1 MSGSFEDLD
10 VPPTLVSFALGLGRA
25 GRIVSPELK
34 GAGHRLVLVAP
45 AYRADGRP
53 EADTMLEALDLVE
66 AAIAGGQVLAC
77 ATCGFGGPAEALFKM
92 CVGNR
97 VGVHLAEDAFDHGG
111 PKLFEHAYGAF
122 ALELADGAALPAA
135 RKALVAELGT
145 TTEAY
150 TLHVAGEHIDL
161 AALEEVWTSA
171 LEGVYP
177 WQQTADDEAV
187 AGEGEAAVGAAACDD
202 EGAGKGGAATGASLA
217 PDGAGGA
224 VRTLSFTEK
233 LPLTC
238 PSSFARPR
246 VVIPV
251 FPGTNCEFDSA
262 DAWRAAGAE
271 PEVFVVNN
279 LTPAAV
285 AESGHAL
292 AEAIGRS
299 QIAMLCG
306 GFSGGDEPDGAAK
319 LIASFFRNPQVA
331 QAVRALL
338 ADRDGLM
345 LGICNGFQAL
355 VKLGLV
361 PFGEIVEPAE
371 DAPTLTF
378 NTIGRHVSR
387 IVHTRV
393 ASTLSPWLAR
403 CAPGEVHA
411 MPVSCGEG
419 RFVAKPEVLER
430 LAATGQLAT
439 QYCDENGRPS
449 MDLQVNPTGSLLAV
463 EGATSPDGR
472 VFGKM
477 GHVERSGADLYRNV
491 PGLRAQPLF
500 AAGVDYFA

>member
-1 MSGSFEDLD
+1 M
-10 VPPTLVSFALGLGRA
+10 
-25 GRIVSPELK
+25 
-34 GAGHRLVLVAP
+34 
-45 AYRADGRP
+45 
-53 EADTMLEALDLVE
+53 
-66 AAIAGGQVLAC
+66 
-77 ATCGFGGPAEALFKM
+77 
-92 CVGNR
+92 
-97 VGVHLAEDAFDHGG
+97 
-111 PKLFEHAYGAF
+111 
-122 ALELADGAALPAA
+122 
-135 RKALVAELGT
+135 AELGT
-145 TTEAY
+145 TTKAY

-161 AALEEVWTSA
+161 AALEGVWTSA

-177 WQQTADDEAV
+177 WRQAAGDGEAA
-187 AGEGEAAVGAAACDD
+187 AGEGEGAVGAAACDD
-202 EGAGKGGAATGASLA
+202 EGAGKEGAATGADYAADVPA

-285 AESGHAL
+285 AESGRAL
-292 AEAIGRS
+292 AEVIDRS
-299 QIAMLCG
+299 QIALLCG

-361 PFGEIVEPAE
+361 PFGDIVEPAE

-419 RFVAKPEVLER
+419 RFVAGPEVLER
-430 LAATGQLAT
+430 LAAAGQLAT
-439 QYCDENGRPS
+439 QYCDEDGRPS
-449 MDLQVNPTGSLLAV
+449 MDLQVNPSGSLLAV

-477 GHVERSGADLYRNV
+477 GHVERSGANLYRNV
-491 PGLRAQPLF
+491 PGLRIQPLF
-500 AAGVDYFA
+500 ATGVDYFA